1 MDAEGVRAA
10 WDKYKFA
17 ILALAIGAGL
27 MIWPTGR
34 RVVTP
39 SEAAPPARNLQEEL
53 RETLG
58 KISGVGQVW
67 VLLTE
72 ESDGTRT
79 LAQNR
84 KVSFRGD
91 SAAPSEYSESAEAI
105 LTDAGT
111 GDAVVVTR
119 TEYPTYRGALVVCE
133 GADRPA
139 VRLAVTEAV
148 TALTGLPANRVAV
161 AKCQ

>member
-1 MDAEGVRAA
+1 MNAEGVRAV

-17 ILALAIGAGL
+17 ILAAALGAAL
-27 MIWPTGR
+27 MMWPTGR
-34 RVVTP
+34 GAG
-39 SEAAPPARNLQEEL
+39 SAAPSAPPSRNLQQEL
-53 RETLG
+53 QDALTQ
-58 KISGVGQVW
+58 IDGVGRAW
-67 VLLTE
+67 VVLSE

-84 KVSFRGD
+84 KASFRGD
-91 SAAPSEYSESAEAI
+91 PAAPSEFSESAETI
-105 LTDAGT
+105 LADAGS
-111 GDAVVVTR
+111 GEAVVVTR

-133 GADRPA
+133 GGDRPA

>member
-17 ILALAIGAGL
+17 ILALALGAGL
-27 MIWPTGR
+27 MMWPTGR
-34 RVVTP
+34 SAATP
-39 SEAAPPARNLQEEL
+39 SQAAPPARDLQEEL
-53 RETLG
+53 RQALG
-58 KISGVGQVW
+58 KISGVGQAW

-72 ESDGTRT
+72 ESDGTLT

-91 SAAPSEYSESAEAI
+91 SAAPSEYSESAETI
-105 LTDAGT
+105 LADDAP
-111 GDAVVVTR
+111 VVTR
-119 TEYPTYRGALVVCE
+119 TQQPTYRGALVVCE
-133 GADRPA
+133 GGDRPA

-148 TALTGLPANRVAV
+148 TALTGLPASRVAV
-161 AKCQ
+161 EKCQ